1 MSSRR
6 RSRSGKSNRWLIV
19 LICLGM
25 VMVGALLLAPM
36 LVTSWVRG
44 YLQNEAFRGKMEQ
57 FFGTQLQG
65 AATLAPL
72 RWTGDEVTT
81 QNAQATTGSG
91 WKADVSSLHLALDW
105 SAFRQGKW
113 RVINAGADVL
123 DLQFKSPAQAN
134 SEVDVTATTP
144 VSTGT
149 ASTIPAWLRG
159 YLPSTTE
166 VEGLKVDRLTLRYP
180 GPWQLTE
187 SKLRIGAWQQG
198 EQSVQAIVMEGLI
211 ETPIQLPVQ
220 TQPMKFNLVR
230 ATTRLSREDLHL
242 SEATLRWLGESEI
255 TLNGHVKPKEDSWQM
270 NAHLVAI
277 PLKEVLSE
285 DWKLRLT
292 GLIEGD
298 LKIQGS
304 RQTTPSVKGD
314 VYLKNSV
321 LTALPILDQ
330 LATYTGVERFKRIIL
345 DIASAEISGSGET
358 RKFEKIVIQSNGLM
372 RLEGNLSILNG
383 QLDGQFLVGVTPETL
398 RWIPG
403 AQQHVFTA
411 TNSSG
416 TPGMIWAPLHITGS
430 IDAPREDLSERLIGG
445 AGKALLNAPAEV
457 VSKTSEML
465 LSPVL
470 GSDLGKK
477 PGEVLKS
484 ATDILTKPGEAARKG
499 TELPSKALEKGMDL
513 LKGVGAG
520 LLGN

>member
-6 RSRSGKSNRWLIV
+6 RSRSGKGKRWLVI

-25 VMVGALLLAPM
+25 ALVGLLLLAPV

-65 AATLAPL
+65 TATLAPL

-81 QNAQATTGSG
+81 QNAQLRTGSG
-91 WKADVSSLHLALDW
+91 WKADISSLHLALDW

-123 DLQFKSPAQAN
+123 DLQFKAPAQAN
-134 SEVDVTATTP
+134 SEADVTATAP
-144 VSTGT
+144 VSNGT
-149 ASTIPAWLRG
+149 ASAIPSWLRG
-159 YLPSTTE
+159 YLPRTTE
-166 VEGLKVDRLTLRYP
+166 VDGLKVDRLTLRYP

-187 SKLRIGAWQQG
+187 STLHLGAWQQG
-198 EQSVQAIVMEGLI
+198 EQSVQAIITDGII

-220 TQPMKFNLVR
+220 PQPMKFNLVR

-255 TLNGHVKPKEDSWQM
+255 TLNGHVKPKEGSWKM

-298 LKIQGS
+298 LDIQGS
-304 RQTTPSVKGD
+304 RETTPSVKGD
-314 VYLKNSV
+314 VHLKNAV
-321 LTALPILDQ
+321 LTALPILDK

-345 DIASAEISGSGET
+345 DIASAQISGSGET
-358 RKFEKIVIQSNGLM
+358 RKFEKIIIQSNGLM
-372 RLEGNLSILNG
+372 RLEGNLSILKG

-411 TNSSG
+411 TNPSG
-416 TPGMIWAPLHITGS
+416 TPGLVWTPLHITGS

-445 AGKALLNAPAEV
+445 ASKALLNAPAEV
-457 VSKTSEML
+457 IGKTSEML

-470 GSDLGKK
+470 GPDLGKK

-484 ATDILTKPGEAARKG
+484 ATNILTKPGESAKKA
-499 TELPSKALEKGMDL
+499 TELPTQAVEKGIDL
-513 LKGVGAG
+513 LKGIGGG
-520 LLGN
+520 LLGK

>member
-6 RSRSGKSNRWLIV
+6 RSRSGKGNRWLII
-19 LICLGM
+19 LICLGTAL
-25 VMVGALLLAPM
+25 VGLLLLAPI
-36 LVTSWVRG
+36 LVTSWVRD
-44 YLQNEAFRGKMEQ
+44 YLQKETFRGKMEQ

-65 AATLAPL
+65 TATLAPL

-81 QNAQATTGSG
+81 QNAQVTTGSG
-91 WKADVSSLHLALDW
+91 WKAEVNSLHLALDW

-123 DLQFKSPAQAN
+123 DLQFKAPAQGK
-134 SEVDVTATTP
+134 SEADVTAPTP
-144 VSTGT
+144 ILNST

-166 VEGLKVDRLTLRYP
+166 VAGLKVDRLTLRYP

-187 SKLRIGAWQQG
+187 STLRIGAWQQG
-198 EQSVQAIVMEGLI
+198 EQSVQAVATEGII

-220 TQPMKFNLVR
+220 AQPMKFNLVR

-242 SEATLRWLGESEI
+242 SEATLRWLDESEI
-255 TLNGHVKPKEDSWQM
+255 TLNGHVKPKEGSWQM
-270 NAHLVAI
+270 NAQLVAI

-298 LKIQGS
+298 LEIQGS

-314 VYLKNSV
+314 VRLKDGV
-321 LTALPILDQ
+321 LTALPILDK

-345 DIASAEISGSGET
+345 DIASAQISGSGET
-358 RKFEKIVIQSNGLM
+358 QKFEKIIIQSNGLV
-372 RLEGNLSILNG
+372 RLEGKLSILNG

-403 AQQHVFTA
+403 AQQHVFTS
-411 TNSSG
+411 TNPSG
-416 TPGMIWAPLHITGS
+416 TPGLVWTPLRISGS

-445 AGKALLNAPAEV
+445 ASKALLSAPAEV
-457 VSKTSEML
+457 VGKTSEML

-484 ATDILTKPGEAARKG
+484 ATDILTKPGESAKKA
-499 TELPSKALEKGMDL
+499 TELPTKAVEKGIDL
-513 LKGVGAG
+513 LKGIGGG
-520 LLGN
+520 LLGK